1 MAKKD
6 NRRTYTKEFKISV
19 VNEYRHGKTLSE
31 LAKKYTIPTS
41 TLGTWLKVYENEVIE
56 EEEPTVEVDPARVDP
71 TIYKDIEDKD
81 LLLKEKEETIQRLE
95 YEVEKLTQEL
105 ERVREDARREI
116 GTLKEAIIVLAK
128 TTNI

>member
-1 MAKKD
+1 MAKD
-6 NRRTYTKEFKISV
+6 SRRTYTKEFKISV
-19 VNEYRHGKTLSE
+19 VKEYRQGKTLSE

-56 EEEPTVEVDPARVDP
+56 EEEPVFNVDPA
-71 TIYKDIEDKD
+71 IYKDVDNKD

-95 YEVEKLTQEL
+95 FEVERLTQEL
-105 ERVREDARREI
+105 ERVREDARREF

-128 TTNI
+128 TTNL

>member
-19 VNEYRHGKTLSE
+19 VKEYRQGKTLSE

-56 EEEPTVEVDPARVDP
+56 EKDPTFEVDP
-71 TIYKDIEDKD
+71 TIYTDIEDKD

-95 YEVEKLTQEL
+95 YEIEKLTQEMGK
-105 ERVREDARREI
+105 VREDARREI
-116 GTLKEAIIVLAK
+116 GTLKEAIIVLAR

>member
-6 NRRTYTKEFKISV
+6 NRTYTKEFKISV
-19 VNEYRHGKTLSE
+19 VSEYRHGKTLSE
-31 LAKKYTIPTS
+31 LAKKYSLPTS

-56 EEEPTVEVDPARVDP
+56 EEEPSFEVDPA
-71 TIYKDIEDKD
+71 IYKDIEDKD

-105 ERVREDARREI
+105 DRVREDARREI

-128 TTNI
+128 TTNL

>member
-19 VNEYRHGKTLSE
+19 VNEHRHGKTLSE

-56 EEEPTVEVDPARVDP
+56 EEEPTVEVDPASVDP

-81 LLLKEKEETIQRLE
+81 LLLKEKDEAIQRLE
-95 YEVEKLTQEL
+95 YVVEKLTQEL
-105 ERVREDARREI
+105 ERVRGDAIREI
-116 GTLKEAIIVLAK
+116 KTLKEAIIVLAR
-128 TTNI
+128 TTNL

>member
-19 VNEYRHGKTLSE
+19 VKEYRQGKTLSE

-56 EEEPTVEVDPARVDP
+56 EEEPTFEVDPASVDP
-71 TIYKDIEDKD
+71 TIYKNIEDKD
-81 LLLKEKEETIQRLE
+81 LLLKEKEETIQHLE
-95 YEVEKLTQEL
+95 YEIEKLTQEL

-128 TTNI
+128 TTNL

>member
-19 VNEYRHGKTLSE
+19 VNEHTHGKTLSE

-56 EEEPTVEVDPARVDP
+56 EEDPTFEVDPA
-71 TIYKDIEDKD
+71 IYKNIEDKD

-105 ERVREDARREI
+105 ERVREDAIREI
-116 GTLKEAIIVLAK
+116 RTLKEAIIVLAK
-128 TTNI
+128 TTNL

>member
-19 VNEYRHGKTLSE
+19 VNEHRHGKTLSE

-41 TLGTWLKVYENEVIE
+41 TLGTWLKVQENEVIE
-56 EEEPTVEVDPARVDP
+56 EEEPTFEVDPA
-71 TIYKDIEDKD
+71 IYKNIEDKD

-128 TTNI
+128 TTNL